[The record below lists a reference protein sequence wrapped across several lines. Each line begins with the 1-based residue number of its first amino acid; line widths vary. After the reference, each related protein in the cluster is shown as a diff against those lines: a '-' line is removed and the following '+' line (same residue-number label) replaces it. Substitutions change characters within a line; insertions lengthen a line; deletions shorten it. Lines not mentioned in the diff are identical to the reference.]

1 MNDRDLLLCKNEKEG
16 IYIACHSPHKSGGLL
31 LEYCVVQ
38 AGMEL
43 TVQHR
48 LATKSQSSCLSIPNA
63 KELTTYLTKTCLI
76 SLYLSKMF
84 SLILFPYCLCL
95 FYFLFQRIL

>member
-48 LATKSQSSCLSIPNA
+48 LATKI
-63 KELTTYLTKTCLI
+63 T
-76 SLYLSKMF
+76 
-84 SLILFPYCLCL
+84 ILLP
-95 FYFLFQRIL
+95 

>member
-16 IYIACHSPHKSGGLL
+16 VYIACHSPHKSGGLL
-31 LEYCVVQ
+31 LECCVAQ

-63 KELTTYLTKTCLI
+63 AVIGANYLPGQNMFDL
-76 SLYLSKMF
+76 SLSF
-84 SLILFPYCLCL
+84 
-95 FYFLFQRIL
+95 